1 MPIDSGRVETRRLD
15 LSIHEREAATR
26 PVHRRARRPRVAT
39 ERVQVPGGSTAFA
52 PSIDGDIFSVASRAG
67 SWSHTYLQRL
77 VFWDVITACATVALA
92 LAVGPG
98 RADMNASY
106 IAASLVMPFL
116 WVLALGLSRAYE
128 RRYLGV
134 SEEEYRAVG
143 RAVVGLLS
151 LLAIGGLF
159 VKAQWSRLYVITLVI
174 GLFALGLLVRRLMR
188 TWLHR
193 HRRAGRLTQR
203 TVVVGRADAAA
214 DLIRNIKSS
223 PDQGLDVVAVCTS
236 SVSDDFN
243 TTTTIEGVPVMGSA
257 LDAVSAVDLC
267 DAEVVA
273 VTSHPELHG
282 KGLRRLAWALEER
295 DVELV
300 VSTGLLDVAGP
311 RLSLRQS
318 NDMSLLHIERPAA
331 TRRSVILKS
340 LMDRTIAG
348 ILVVLLAPVFLG
360 IAAAIMLTSP
370 GPVLFRQ
377 KRVGVGGEFFTIY
390 KFRTMVVDAEA
401 RLAALQARSDG
412 NGVLFKMQDD
422 PRVTA
427 VGAILRR
434 YSIDELPQLFNVIN
448 GDMSLVGPRPP
459 LPAEVEQYEPDAL
472 RRLHVRPGMTGLWQV
487 SGRSDLTWEES
498 LRLDLRYVDNWSPIG
513 DLRILFRTF
522 NAVFRGSGAY

>member
-1 MPIDSGRVETRRLD
+1 M
-15 LSIHEREAATR
+15 SIHEREAAAR
-26 PVHRRARRPRVAT
+26 PAHRRARRPRVAA

-67 SWSHTYLQRL
+67 SWSQRYLHRV
-77 VFWDVITACATVALA
+77 VFWDVVSACATVALA

-98 RADMNASY
+98 RADMSPSY
-106 IAASLVMPFL
+106 IAASLAMPLL
-116 WVLALGLSRAYE
+116 WVMALGLCRAYE

-134 SEEEYRAVG
+134 SEEEYRSVG

-174 GLFALGLLVRRLMR
+174 GLFTLGLLVRRLMR
-188 TWLHR
+188 AWLHR
-193 HRRAGRLTQR
+193 NRRQGQLMQR

-214 DLIRNIKSS
+214 ELIRNIKSS

-236 SVSDDFN
+236 QAGGDD

-257 LDAVSAVDLC
+257 LETISAVDLC

-273 VTSHPELHG
+273 VTAHPELRG
-282 KGLRRLAWALEER
+282 KALRRLAWALEER

-340 LMDRTIAG
+340 LMDRTLAA
-348 ILVVLLAPVFLG
+348 ILVVLLSPVFLA
-360 IAAAIMLTSP
+360 IAIAIKVTSP

-390 KFRTMVVDAEA
+390 KFRTMVVDAEKQ
-401 RLAALQARSDG
+401 LAALLAYNEG
-412 NGVLFKMQDD
+412 NEVQFKMKKD
-422 PRVTA
+422 PRITPI
-427 VGAILRR
+427 GTFLRR
-434 YSIDELPQLFNVIN
+434 FSLDELPQLFNVLIGN
-448 GDMSLVGPRPP
+448 MSLVGPRPQSQ
-459 LPAEVEQYEPDAL
+459 AEVEQYEPDAM
-472 RRLHVRPGMTGLWQV
+472 RRLHVRPGMTGLWQI
-487 SGRSDLTWEES
+487 SGRSDLDWEQS
-498 LRLDLRYVDNWSPIG
+498 IRLDLRYVDNWSPIG
-513 DLRILFRTF
+513 DLQILFRTF
-522 NAVFRGSGAY
+522 RAVLTSSGAY